1 MSRKHEVSAM
11 GDADMNRGRTLPG
24 LGRVRRGA
32 TAGPG
37 AALRLGWVLLCLAV
51 VVPGCRSGGSPS
63 EPAVVTPPASQAES
77 RAAEGAGEDSPDPVE
92 VTGITVREGA
102 PGTLVEVSAAEPLVW
117 TSFRDLE
124 GRVVVE
130 LPNAVL
136 GEDVQEIRE
145 PEGVLESIELDEDAS
160 GRRPL
165 ARLVV
170 ATREEVEHNLRAE
183 GDRLVLELDPV
194 GPAPAPAG
202 RPALAFEPI
211 PEDEP
216 EAAGVTEEAEAPPPA
231 PPQPARPEPAP
242 ARVAESPGTAENPR
256 RGPEPTGAPASR
268 LSGITVDTA
277 GDTLAVEIQ
286 GDGQFAY
293 STFHLTDPD
302 RFVVDLEGVVNR
314 AQRSVVPVETGP
326 LARVRVAQFRP
337 FPEPVSRVVLDL
349 TERGFPEIERTPDAL
364 VLRFGSQPQAAAA
377 PARPEPPAPPAPPVS
392 QPVVAQN
399 APAPTAEPDSD
410 DSVLVQVPA
419 EAEPESPA
427 PEPAGPE
434 PEPDIE
440 IERAAPEPSP
450 ADDRPAAEALQTRDR
465 PVEPERAQPPEVPA
479 PSPRTE
485 PDPGS
490 GELSDASLFDA
501 TEIEVDRPPAEGDE
515 GDLNFG
521 TRQVGG
527 EREYFGEPI
536 DMSLKDADVVET
548 LRSFAEI
555 SGLNIVVQPEVS
567 GQVTVELHEVPWDQA
582 LDQILRIN
590 QLGYEVEG
598 NIMRVA
604 PLSMLRQEAQERQEL
619 AAAQALSIPL
629 ETVMKRLSYTSA
641 RNIASIL
648 QRGGTGGILSQRGSV
663 IVDDRTNTLIIS
675 ELPDY
680 MDTVLSIINNLDEPE
695 PQVMIEARII
705 ETTKR
710 FSRELGISWGFDM
723 TAGPATGNTTG
734 IEFPNNFDAGG
745 SVNLGTAGQ
754 NALLN
759 LRFGNVLNTFQLDA
773 VLNAA
778 EEDGLVNILSTPKVA
793 TLNNHQATIQSGLQ
807 VPIQT
812 VANNTVTVQFV
823 NATLELQV
831 TPQIT
836 ADGTV
841 LMDIAIQKREVQTA
855 FLVPGATNAPI
866 ATKEATTQVMVRDGG
881 TAVIGGIYEV
891 STDQAENRVPGLS
904 NIPILGHLFRNRQRT
919 DENEELLIFITPRV
933 IRI

>member
-32 TAGPG
+32 TARPG
-37 AALRLGWVLLCLAV
+37 AALRLGWVLFCLAV
-51 VVPGCRSGGSPS
+51 LVPGCRSGGSPQ
-63 EPAVVTPPASQAES
+63 EPAVVTPPASQAETQG
-77 RAAEGAGEDSPDPVE
+77 EETAGEDSPEAVE

-102 PGTLVEVSAAEPLVW
+102 PGTLVEVSAVEPLVW

-136 GEDVQEIRE
+136 GEDVEEIRE

-216 EAAGVTEEAEAPPPA
+216 EAAGVTEEEAAPPPA
-231 PPQPARPEPAP
+231 PPQPAPPEPAP
-242 ARVAESPGTAENPR
+242 ARLAESPGTAENPR
-256 RGPEPTGAPASR
+256 RGPEPTGATASR
-268 LSGITVDTA
+268 LSGITVTGE

-293 STFHLTDPD
+293 STFHLADPD

-314 AQRSVVPVETGP
+314 AERSVLPVETGP
-326 LARVRVAQFRP
+326 LERIRVAQFRP

-349 TERGFPEIERTPDAL
+349 TEHGFPEVERTPDAL
-364 VLRFGSQPQAAAA
+364 VLRFGPQRQAAAA
-377 PARPEPPAPPAPPVS
+377 PARPEPPVPPAPEA
-392 QPVVAQN
+392 VVAQDVPN
-399 APAPTAEPDSD
+399 PDPEPATD

-419 EAEPESPA
+419 EEEPEPPA
-427 PEPAGPE
+427 PEPASPAPE

-440 IERAAPEPSP
+440 IEPPTSESSP
-450 ADDRPAAEALQTRDR
+450 ADDRPAEELQTRDR
-465 PVEPERAQPPEVPA
+465 PVEPRPGQLPEDVAPV
-479 PSPRTE
+479 PSPRSE
-485 PDPGS
+485 PDPDS

-501 TEIEVDRPPAEGDE
+501 TEIEVDRPTAEGDE

-536 DMSLKDADVVET
+536 DMTLRDADVVET

-567 GQVTVELHEVPWDQA
+567 GQVTVELHQVPWDQA

-641 RNIASIL
+641 QNIASIL

-723 TAGPATGNTTG
+723 TAGAATGNTTG

-759 LRFGNVLNTFQLDA
+759 LRFGNVLNTFQLDT

-866 ATKEATTQVMVRDGG
+866 ATKEAATQVMVRDGG

-904 NIPILGHLFRNRQRT
+904 NIPILGHLFRNRSRT

-933 IRI
+933 MRI